1 LILIKSQT
9 KRVKTT
15 NGYKPLEAMLVL
27 KRFTIF
33 RPISENLE
41 TLFPVPE
48 NGQKGGL
55 IKEFIDCV

>member
-48 NGQKGGL
+48 NGQKGG
-55 IKEFIDCV
+55 